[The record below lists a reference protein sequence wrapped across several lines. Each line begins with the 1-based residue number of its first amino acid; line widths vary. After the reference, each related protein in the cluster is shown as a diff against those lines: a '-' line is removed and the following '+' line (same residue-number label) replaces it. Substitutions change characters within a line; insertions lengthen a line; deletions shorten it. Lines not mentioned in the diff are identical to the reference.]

1 MRTLDVLLG
10 TEVNEIFFPWAAVN
24 TGELSEY
31 WLVEIRTQRVRQP
44 LGWIDGRL
52 DDLGRIE
59 DSRNPY
65 PADLSPALEAVC
77 LYPWTERLVKR
88 LGAILGDTDAARK
101 ATENHLRKIYAIR
114 SALVHGGRFK
124 EDLHVGYLTLAR
136 AFARSAAVWF
146 LSCHRAIR
154 EAQPAQ
160 LHLTSA
166 DFRLRDDIL
175 TLLDMDD
182 EERRRMARLLAG
194 LPEAFPR
201 VPLLLS
207 ATEPGSFFD

>member
-1 MRTLDVLLG
+1 MRTLDVPLG

-44 LGWIDGRL
+44 LGWIDSRL

-65 PADLSPALEAVC
+65 PADLSPALEAAC

-101 ATENHLRKIYAIR
+101 ATENHLRKTYAIR
-114 SALVHGGRFK
+114 SAPVHGGRFK
-124 EDLHVGYLTLAR
+124 EDLHVGYLTMAR

-146 LSCHRAIR
+146 L
-154 EAQPAQ
+154 
-160 LHLTSA
+160 
-166 DFRLRDDIL
+166 
-175 TLLDMDD
+175 
-182 EERRRMARLLAG
+182 
-194 LPEAFPR
+194 
-201 VPLLLS
+201 
-207 ATEPGSFFD
+207 